1 MVNSL
6 ITAPEWYRRRAWVLI
21 SEFGEDLH
29 EYFEDLK
36 KRNEIEIKELLFYF
50 SSVYVSEDLK
60 LYLIENVEYLIYRVN
75 QSEND
80 YKSKALLLQ
89 AIEALSVFHYK
100 ELNKDIYIDNENLD
114 VRKVA
119 IKALAKEKCEENLM
133 KLINMLKNKA
143 VEKSVVA
150 AINQMVNSERT
161 YINFLVDLYNKEKD
175 KAIKNGIAICLS
187 YNVEY
192 LLLKLLSSEKEKFK
206 GIITEIIIQDRN
218 SSIIAFL
225 NRNKNIELEND
236 ILLLV
241 KKAGEVNSDIYSDY
255 CVYLDDR
262 ILNKIDKGKHCIVNS
277 VIKEENKKTKV
288 RLLSFLLIMSIL
300 IFPIIYGIR
309 HNDIIF
315 STPIIYQLK
324 IYIIDFNYY
333 LIYYSTLI
341 NLIYFVLLILS
352 FIGVAKQNK
361 YWNIKKISFLFK
373 KNMLPTISIIAPAY
387 NEEATIVESI
397 NSLLNLTY
405 PDYELIVVNDG
416 SKDSTLDTLINY
428 FKLEKEDYIVDYKIR
443 TKPVLGIYK
452 NQSYPKLTVVDKVN
466 GGKADT
472 LNAGINL
479 SIKEYFCGIDADS
492 LLESDALL
500 KISSLV
506 IDEDKENVALGG
518 NILPINGCTV
528 DKGYITDIKVPSGA
542 LGKFQMIEYLR
553 AFMAGRIG
561 WAQVNSLLIIS
572 GAFGVFKKD
581 RVIEIGG
588 YLTSSGKFNKDTVGE
603 DMELVV
609 RLAMH
614 MRENKLKYKIN
625 YSFNANCWTEV
636 PEKIK
641 VLHSQR
647 DRWHRG
653 LIDILTFHK
662 KSIFNPVYGRMG
674 LISMPYF
681 FIFEM
686 MGPLVEIQGYIMVI
700 LAGILGLLNVQ
711 IAVLLFL
718 STILMGVFISITS
731 LFIAEKNVNYIST
744 KELLILIGYSILE
757 NFGFRQLVSMWRL
770 SGYISSLK
778 KPKGWGK
785 MERKGFVSS
794 ETLTR

>member
-1 MVNSL
+1 
-6 ITAPEWYRRRAWVLI
+6 
-21 SEFGEDLH
+21 
-29 EYFEDLK
+29 
-36 KRNEIEIKELLFYF
+36 
-50 SSVYVSEDLK
+50 
-60 LYLIENVEYLIYRVN
+60 
-75 QSEND
+75 
-80 YKSKALLLQ
+80 
-89 AIEALSVFHYK
+89 
-100 ELNKDIYIDNENLD
+100 
-114 VRKVA
+114 
-119 IKALAKEKCEENLM
+119 
-133 KLINMLKNKA
+133 
-143 VEKSVVA
+143 
-150 AINQMVNSERT
+150 
-161 YINFLVDLYNKEKD
+161 
-175 KAIKNGIAICLS
+175 
-187 YNVEY
+187 
-192 LLLKLLSSEKEKFK
+192 
-206 GIITEIIIQDRN
+206 
-218 SSIIAFL
+218 
-225 NRNKNIELEND
+225 
-236 ILLLV
+236 
-241 KKAGEVNSDIYSDY
+241 
-255 CVYLDDR
+255 
-262 ILNKIDKGKHCIVNS
+262 
-277 VIKEENKKTKV
+277 
-288 RLLSFLLIMSIL
+288 
-300 IFPIIYGIR
+300 
-309 HNDIIF
+309 
-315 STPIIYQLK
+315 
-324 IYIIDFNYY
+324 
-333 LIYYSTLI
+333 
-341 NLIYFVLLILS
+341 
-352 FIGVAKQNK
+352 
-361 YWNIKKISFLFK
+361 
-373 KNMLPTISIIAPAY
+373 
-387 NEEATIVESI
+387 
-397 NSLLNLTY
+397 
-405 PDYELIVVNDG
+405 
-416 SKDSTLDTLINY
+416 LINY

-711 IAVLLFL
+711 
-718 STILMGVFISITS
+718 
-731 LFIAEKNVNYIST
+731 
-744 KELLILIGYSILE
+744 
-757 NFGFRQLVSMWRL
+757 
-770 SGYISSLK
+770 
-778 KPKGWGK
+778 
-785 MERKGFVSS
+785 
-794 ETLTR
+794 

>member
-1 MVNSL
+1 
-6 ITAPEWYRRRAWVLI
+6 
-21 SEFGEDLH
+21 
-29 EYFEDLK
+29 
-36 KRNEIEIKELLFYF
+36 
-50 SSVYVSEDLK
+50 
-60 LYLIENVEYLIYRVN
+60 
-75 QSEND
+75 
-80 YKSKALLLQ
+80 
-89 AIEALSVFHYK
+89 
-100 ELNKDIYIDNENLD
+100 
-114 VRKVA
+114 
-119 IKALAKEKCEENLM
+119 
-133 KLINMLKNKA
+133 
-143 VEKSVVA
+143 
-150 AINQMVNSERT
+150 
-161 YINFLVDLYNKEKD
+161 
-175 KAIKNGIAICLS
+175 
-187 YNVEY
+187 
-192 LLLKLLSSEKEKFK
+192 
-206 GIITEIIIQDRN
+206 
-218 SSIIAFL
+218 
-225 NRNKNIELEND
+225 
-236 ILLLV
+236 
-241 KKAGEVNSDIYSDY
+241 
-255 CVYLDDR
+255 
-262 ILNKIDKGKHCIVNS
+262 
-277 VIKEENKKTKV
+277 
-288 RLLSFLLIMSIL
+288 
-300 IFPIIYGIR
+300 
-309 HNDIIF
+309 
-315 STPIIYQLK
+315 
-324 IYIIDFNYY
+324 
-333 LIYYSTLI
+333 
-341 NLIYFVLLILS
+341 
-352 FIGVAKQNK
+352 
-361 YWNIKKISFLFK
+361 
-373 KNMLPTISIIAPAY
+373 
-387 NEEATIVESI
+387 
-397 NSLLNLTY
+397 
-405 PDYELIVVNDG
+405 
-416 SKDSTLDTLINY
+416 LINY